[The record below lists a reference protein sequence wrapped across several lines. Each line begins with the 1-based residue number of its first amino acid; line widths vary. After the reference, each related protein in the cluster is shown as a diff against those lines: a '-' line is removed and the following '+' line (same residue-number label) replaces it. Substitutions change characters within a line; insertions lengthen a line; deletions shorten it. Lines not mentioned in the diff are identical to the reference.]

1 MTKDTFDLG
10 AFLPYLLN
18 QAAES
23 VSREFSGIYK
33 QRYGMTRAQW
43 RVMANLGKFGAM
55 TATEICNVSQIEK
68 TMVSRAVQALE
79 DKGWLTRESVASDR
93 RSETLSLT
101 QAGETI
107 YADLGQAALH
117 YNAKIREKLGAEAT
131 KDMVALLR
139 RLIETE
145 PAPKA

>member
-1 MTKDTFDLG
+1 MTKDIFDLG

-43 RVMANLGKFGAM
+43 RVMANLGKLGAM

-79 DKGWLTRESVASDR
+79 DKGWLARESVASDR
-93 RSETLSLT
+93 RSETLRLT
-101 QAGETI
+101 QAGQTI
-107 YADLGQAALH
+107 YMDLGQAALQ
-117 YNAKIREKLGAEAT
+117 YNAKIHDKLGAEAT
-131 KDMVALLR
+131 KDIVAVLH

-145 PAPKA
+145 PDPEV